1 MMPKKQEYKRRQ
13 RKGILTKRRLENQR
27 DRGKKREPE
36 DVALQNDTQKC
47 NIFEI
52 TISYKKVIGWDITFI
67 S

>member
-27 DRGKKREPE
+27 DRGKKRELE